1 MDFDGVGRP
10 EEKQAKVLQFLE
22 RFGAKFDN
30 VLSSDEADA
39 VLKRL
44 EFYAPPA
51 VFVYDQ
57 QGKLSHKFGVDGEFT
72 YAEVR
77 KQVDALLAKP

>member
-1 MDFDGVGRP
+1 MPPVGWTSRISALS
-10 EEKQAKVLQFLE
+10 QVAS
-22 RFGAKFDN
+22 FGTSRIDN

-57 QGKLSHKFGVDGEFT
+57 QGKLSHKFGIDGEFT

-77 KQVDALLAKP
+77 KRVDELLAKP